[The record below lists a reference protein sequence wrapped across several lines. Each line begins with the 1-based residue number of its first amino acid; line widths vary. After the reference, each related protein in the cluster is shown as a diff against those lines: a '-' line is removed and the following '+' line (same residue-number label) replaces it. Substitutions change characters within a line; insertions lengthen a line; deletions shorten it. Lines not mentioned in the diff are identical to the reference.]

1 MKRHY
6 AALAATLAL
15 SLGAFAATAHAE
27 DAKPQEKC
35 FGVSL
40 AGANDCAAGAGTS
53 CAGTAKADYQGN
65 AWVLRQPDGTTMIA
79 LAPAVLKRVLPEA
92 LLLLV
97 ARLGIASVFFLSGR
111 TKVTGFLQ
119 LKPSTYTLFRSEYAL
134 PLVPPDWAAHLATYA
149 EHLFPLLLVLGLL
162 TRPAAAAL
170 LGMTLVIEV
179 FVYPDAWPTHLTWA
193 GLLLPLLAYGGGAW
207 SVDRVLSGQRR

>member
-1 MKRHY
+1 
-6 AALAATLAL
+6 
-15 SLGAFAATAHAE
+15 
-27 DAKPQEKC
+27 
-35 FGVSL
+35 
-40 AGANDCAAGAGTS
+40 
-53 CAGTAKADYQGN
+53 
-65 AWVLRQPDGTTMIA
+65 MIQR
-79 LAPAVLKRVLPEA
+79 LLPEA

-97 ARLGIASVFFLSGR
+97 ARVAIAAVFFLSGR
-111 TKVTGFLQ
+111 TKVTGLLE

-134 PLVPPDWAAHLATYA
+134 PLIPPDWAAHLATYA

-179 FVYPDAWPTHLTWA
+179 FVYPAAWPVHLTWA

-207 SVDRVLSGQRR
+207 SLDRLISGKRS